1 MRTTRFKFSL
11 DCLLLVAFLLLM
23 DPRSFYGLTFHEW
36 AGLIIGAFF
45 IIHILV
51 SWDFVKAVTL
61 GFFGCVKSRSRLNYV
76 VDVMLLVLLTLAIVS
91 GLPIARTIDFSWMG
105 FSRTSMIY
113 WRTLH
118 TTSSMIALI
127 AIGIHLG
134 LHWDWVT
141 SRILPSAGRVGQ

>member
-1 MRTTRFKFSL
+1 MKSNRFKFSL
-11 DCLLLVAFLLLM
+11 DCLLLVAFLILM

-36 AGLIIGAFF
+36 AGLIVGAFF
-45 IIHILV
+45 IIHILA

-61 GFFGCVKSRSRLNYV
+61 GFFGCVKNRARLNYV
-76 VDVMLLVLLTLAIVS
+76 VDVVLLVLLTLAIVS

-118 TTSSMIALI
+118 TTSSMLALL